1 MENIINQFTDL
12 LKSGIDKKE
21 FEEILTS
28 YFSST
33 EDKDLLIAKS
43 SKDKT
48 LIDLAIEERMQ
59 KFLRIVVRKYPEL
72 SRVQDKNGD
81 TILHYATQYG
91 LTDVLIEALYKE
103 PNLAEIKNKAG
114 LTFIDLASCKE
125 HQYDFSKVFDVA
137 KEQKQKRVKDLLKK
151 RKESLLYLGMK

>member
-33 EDKDLLIAKS
+33 EDKNLLIEKS
-43 SKDKT
+43 SKGET
-48 LIDLAIEERMQ
+48 LIDLAIKERMQ
-59 KFLRIVVRKYPEL
+59 KVLRIVVRRFPEL
-72 SRVQDKNGD
+72 ARSQDKNGD
-81 TILHYATQYG
+81 TILHYATHYG